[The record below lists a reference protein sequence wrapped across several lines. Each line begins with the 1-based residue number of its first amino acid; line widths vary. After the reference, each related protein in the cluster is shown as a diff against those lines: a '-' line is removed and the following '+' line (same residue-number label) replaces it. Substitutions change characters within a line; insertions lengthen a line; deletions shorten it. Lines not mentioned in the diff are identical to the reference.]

1 MARMALQ
8 AFPAPNRRSSSHQS
22 QMNEHTTFHTW
33 SRRSAPHGKAE
44 DPWVLLEVAA
54 PVLEAC
60 FLLLDLLLVAASYY
74 CYCWHCLSACCC
86 YC

>member
-1 MARMALQ
+1 MALHGS
-8 AFPAPNRRSSSHQS
+8 AGLPRSKPQVQLPSKSDERHA
-22 QMNEHTTFHTW
+22 TFHTW

-54 PVLEAC
+54 PVLEAR